1 MARKTKSKSKS
12 SSATSSGKS
21 KSQSTRRASRKK
33 STESPV
39 LDDARRQRRRRRMTG
54 LVWMMLII
62 FLAAGAGWGMRRLEQ
77 RILAGENGQSP
88 PRYRIVLVDRPEQM
102 PPLLA
107 RRIAQELRPEEA
119 DFFDADLVQ
128 RIHQQATSHPWVR
141 DVGLV
146 RKRRTNDPNL
156 AVVEVRAT
164 YRKPVAVVRYQG
176 QNTFVD
182 ADGVVL
188 RDGQTYR
195 TGGRVVSYN
204 EVPRWRVSL
213 PDGRS
218 GTAANEEEIPPSATK
233 QRIHYVGIDGV
244 APAPPQPGRVWDA
257 ADLRAAIR
265 LIQLFEPKPYG
276 HEVTWVDVTNFNWR
290 ATPRTKK
297 EPQLKVYAQI
307 DHRKPTEI
315 RWGQFPRKGGD
326 WIVSPAR
333 KMGNLDEWVA
343 ARGGRLSGWK
353 DWIDLR
359 YDHILTSRE

>member
-1 MARKTKSKSKS
+1 MARKTKPKSKS
-12 SSATSSGKS
+12 TASSPAAKS
-21 KSQSTRRASRKK
+21 KPKRRASKK
-33 STESPV
+33 TAADGV
-39 LDDARRQRRRRRMTG
+39 MDDARRERRRRRMTR
-54 LVWMMLII
+54 LVWMMLVIV
-62 FLAAGAGWGMRRLEQ
+62 LAAGAGWGMRHLEQ
-77 RILAGENGQSP
+77 RILAGENGQAP

-102 PPLLA
+102 PPLLT
-107 RRIAQELRPEEA
+107 RRIAQELRPEQA
-119 DFFDADLVQ
+119 DFFQADLVR
-128 RIHQQATSHPWVR
+128 RIHQRAASHPWVR
-141 DVGLV
+141 QVELV
-146 RKRRTNDPNL
+146 RKRRTDDPNL

-164 YRKPVAVVRYQG
+164 YRKPTAVVRFQG
-176 QNTFVD
+176 RDTFVD

-195 TGGRVVSYN
+195 TGGRLVSYN

-218 GTAANEEEIPPSATK
+218 GTAANEDEIPPSATK

-244 APAPPQPGRVWDA
+244 ATAPPEPGRVWDA

-265 LIQLFEPKPYG
+265 LIRLFQPKPYG

-297 EPQLKVYAQI
+297 EPQLKVYAQL
-307 DHRKPTEI
+307 DRRKPTEI

-343 ARGGRLSGWK
+343 SRGGRLSGWK